1 MIILA
6 KKFFEEMIAHARAEF
21 PLEAC
26 GLFGGTVDGEK
37 KIVRKVYCLMNTDK
51 SREHFSMT
59 PAEQFAAVKD
69 MRSNGWK
76 LLGNFHSHPETPARM
91 SDEDKRL
98 AFDKNL
104 SYMILSLATSEPIL
118 KSFRFDTGAENFLK
132 EEIKILGEIENDGG
146 KL

>member
-1 MIILA
+1 MIILT
-6 KKFFEEMIAHARAEF
+6 KKLFEEMLTHARAEF

-26 GLFGGTVDGEK
+26 GLLGGKFDGEK
-37 KIVRKVYCLMNTDK
+37 KIVKKVYCLTNTDK

-69 MRSNGWK
+69 MRSNGWQ

-104 SYMILSLATSEPIL
+104 SYLILSLATSEPIL
-118 KSFRFDTGAENFLK
+118 KSFRFDTDEENFLE
-132 EEIKILGEIENDGG
+132 EEIKIGGEIENGRS